1 VDRGPGADVVE
12 GHEALVLVDLSG
24 GKLPGDDAAEDAVHK
39 HHFILKEEAHV
50 GR

>member
-1 VDRGPGADVVE
+1 VE

-39 HHFILKEEAHV
+39 HYFILRKKKLIWAQTFYFTY
-50 GR
+50 